1 MVALL
6 VIELLRVN
14 DNLADTTETRSS
26 RLDNSPTTEDIS
38 RQRKRESRTCH
49 SEPMIDQAFD
59 HKSWHGTN
67 LKGSIKGITARE
79 AAWRP
84 NRERHNIWEIVVHS
98 AYWKY
103 AVVRRLLSEKRGS
116 FPIKGSNW
124 FVRPSAGMSEAE
136 WKTDL
141 RLLLDLHAKL
151 KRVISELTSKD
162 LAMIAPGS
170 KVRNVDLL
178 TGIAAHD
185 LYHAGQ
191 IQLLKRLHSSSGKL
205 PV

>member
-1 MVALL
+1 MT
-6 VIELLRVN
+6 IRPIRPKS
-14 DNLADTTETRSS
+14 RSS
-26 RLDNSPTTEDIS
+26 RLDNSVATEPPTEASVSPELITLN
-38 RQRKRESRTCH
+38 K
-49 SEPMIDQAFD
+49 MIDQAFD
-59 HKSWHGTN
+59 HKS
-67 LKGSIKGITARE
+67 L
-79 AAWRP
+79 
-84 NRERHNIWEIVVHS
+84 
-98 AYWKY
+98 
-103 AVVRRLLSEKRGS
+103 
-116 FPIKGSNW
+116 
-124 FVRPSAGMSEAE
+124 SEAE